1 MTAAPFVHLH
11 LHTEFSLI
19 DGLIRIP
26 ELIEQARTSGIPAL
40 ALTDQC
46 NAFAAVKFYQEA
58 ERAGIKPIIGAE
70 LWVQQTGEAVARS
83 RIVLLCMDREGFRQ
97 LSTLLTRSYREGQVQ
112 GIPHIEFNW
121 LKGVGSS
128 RLIALSCGVH
138 GDIGQLLL
146 EGQAE
151 RARERAHAWGALFPQ
166 RFYLEIARTGRAQEE
181 RYLAEVVALADQV
194 ELPLVATNDARFL
207 TTDDFHAHEARVCI
221 QEGRTLSDP
230 RRPHAYTPQQYLRSA
245 AEMNALFEDLP
256 DALENA
262 VQIARR
268 CNLELSFGRYFL
280 PNFPVPEGL
289 TVDQL
294 LEADSRAGLDRRLT
308 ETRAASAPL
317 RDAAVY
323 EARLVFELDVITKMG
338 FAGYFLIVADFIQWA
353 KRASIPVGPGRGSG
367 AGSLVAYSLGI
378 TELDPLDYD
387 LLFERFLNPERV
399 SMPDFDVDFCMDRR
413 DEVIDY
419 VNQRY
424 GRDKVAQIITYGTM
438 AAKAVLRDVGRVLA
452 FPYGFVDQLAK
463 LVPFD
468 PNMTLDRALN
478 EEPLL
483 KSRYRDEED
492 VRAIIDLALALE
504 GLSRNA
510 GKHAGGIVIAPQP
523 LTEFMP
529 LYCEQG
535 SDTAVTQFDMSDVE
549 AVGLLKFDF
558 LGLRTLTIIDWTVR
572 EINRNRALVGDS
584 PLDIAQLPLDDALTY
599 KLVQQAQ
606 TTAVFQLES
615 RGMKELI
622 KRLRP
627 DVFEELIAL
636 VALFRPGPL
645 QSGMVDDFIDC
656 KHGRAPVKYLH
667 PELEEI
673 LKPTYGVILYQEQV
687 MQIAQVLAGYT
698 LGGADLLR
706 RAMGKKKAE
715 EMAKQRQTFVDGA
728 KARGVEQEA
737 AAQIF
742 DLMEKFAGYG
752 FNKSHSAAYALV
764 AYQTAWLKAHHPAAF
779 MAAVLSA
786 DMDTT
791 DKVVRLIDE
800 CRQLEIKVEPPN
812 INTCEY
818 RFTVA
823 DSATIRYGLGAIKGV
838 GEAALMSIVEERQ
851 ARGLYRDLF
860 DLCRRNDARKLS
872 RRVLEAIIKAGALD
886 IFGVRRRGLM
896 MILEQA
902 MQAAEQQAKAEAL
915 GQTDLFGGSVGNNAH
930 DALDERAWATALA
943 CEEWSQPQLLTW
955 EKETLGLYLSGHPID
970 RYREELRGL
979 TAARLVDLKPGRRR
993 AAGLILALRFT
1004 KSRRGR
1010 MAILTLDDNTARI
1023 EVTVY
1028 NDVLEA
1034 SVDKLAVERLVIIDG
1049 ECAVDE
1055 FSGEHALNAQ
1065 SIQSLDEVRQR
1076 HARALV
1082 ISLEG
1087 QTFNGFADT
1096 LQSTFKTFGHG
1107 SCPVSIEYT
1116 SLGTKA
1122 RLRLG
1127 DEWRVQATEALI
1139 EQLRGY
1145 LGEAAIRIEY

>member
-1 MTAAPFVHLH
+1 MTASFVHLH
-11 LHTEFSLI
+11 LHTEYSLV
-19 DGLIRIP
+19 DGLICIP
-26 ELIEQARTSGIPAL
+26 DLIARAREARMPAV
-40 ALTDQC
+40 ALTDQS
-46 NAFAAVKFYQEA
+46 NTFAAVKFYQEA

-70 LWVQQTGEAVARS
+70 VWMRQPADSVARA
-83 RIVLLCMDREGFRQ
+83 RAVLLCLDREGFRQ
-97 LSTLLTRSYREGQVQ
+97 LSILLTRSFREGQVQ
-112 GIPHIEFNW
+112 GLPHIDFDW
-121 LKGVGSS
+121 LEGAGSS
-128 RLIALSCGVH
+128 RLLVLSAGIH
-138 GDIGQLLL
+138 GEIGQLLIEGHL
-146 EGQAE
+146 EKARQ
-151 RARERAHAWGALFPQ
+151 RAKVWAALFPD
-166 RFYLEIARTGRAQEE
+166 RFYLEIARTGRPHEA
-181 RYLAEVVALADQV
+181 RYVADAVSLADSL

-207 TTDDFHAHEARVCI
+207 LAEQFDAHEARVCI

-230 RRPHAYTPQQYLRSA
+230 RRPRAYTAQQYLRTPE
-245 AEMNALFEDLP
+245 EMAILFADLP
-256 DALENA
+256 DALANSVE
-262 VQIARR
+262 IARR
-268 CNLELSFGRYFL
+268 CNLELNFSNYHL
-280 PNFPVPEGL
+280 PNFPVPDGM

-294 LEADSRAGLDRRLT
+294 LETDTRTGLAQRLL
-308 ETRAASAPL
+308 EARAAAAPV
-317 RDAAVY
+317 RDPEVY
-323 EARLVFELDVITKMG
+323 EARLRLELDCIIKMG

-367 AGSLVAYSLGI
+367 AGSLVAYALGI

-424 GRDKVAQIITYGTM
+424 GSDKVAQIITYGTM
-438 AAKAVLRDVGRVLA
+438 AAKAVLRDVGRVLG

-468 PNMTLDRALN
+468 PNMTLDRALT
-478 EEPLL
+478 EEPQL
-483 KSRYRDEED
+483 KARYRDEED
-492 VRAIIDLALALE
+492 VRAIVDLGLALE

-510 GKHAGGIVIAPQP
+510 GKHAGGIVIAPEP

-572 EINRNRALVGDS
+572 EINRARMQAGDS
-584 PLDIAQLPLDDALTY
+584 PLDIAHLPLQDEATY
-599 KLVQQAQ
+599 SLIQQAQ

-627 DVFEELIAL
+627 DVFEDLIAL

-645 QSGMVDDFIDC
+645 QSGMVDDFIDR
-656 KHGRAPVKYLH
+656 KHGRATVKYPH
-667 PELEEI
+667 QELEGI

-698 LGGADLLR
+698 LGAADLLR

-728 KARGVEQEA
+728 RGRGIDA
-737 AAQIF
+737 DLSTQIF

-800 CRQLEIKVEPPN
+800 CRQLGIVVEPPN
-812 INTCEY
+812 LNSCDY

-823 DSATIRYGLGAIKGV
+823 DARTIRYGLGAIKGV
-838 GEAALMSIVEERQ
+838 GEAALTSLVEERA
-851 ARGLYRDLF
+851 ARGKYRDLF
-860 DLCRRNDARKLS
+860 DLCRRNDARKLN
-872 RRVLEAIIKAGALD
+872 RRVLEALIKAGALD
-886 IFGVRRRGLM
+886 TLGARRRGLM
-896 MILEQA
+896 TILEQA
-902 MQAAEQQAKAEAL
+902 LQGAEQQAKAESI
-915 GQTDLFGGSVGNNAH
+915 GQSDLFAGPAVGAMH
-930 DALDERAWATALA
+930 DTLDEAAWQRALTG
-943 CEEWSQPQLLTW
+943 EEWSQPQLLNW

-970 RYREELRGL
+970 RYRDELEGL
-979 TAARLVDLKPGRRR
+979 SVSRLVDLKPGRRR
-993 AAGLILALRFT
+993 AAGLVLSLRFT

-1010 MAILTLDDNTARI
+1010 MAILTLDDNTARV

-1028 NDVLEA
+1028 NEVLEA
-1034 SVDKLAVERLVIIDG
+1034 AVDKLAVDRLVIIEG
-1049 ECAVDE
+1049 ECSIDD
-1055 FSGEHALNAQ
+1055 FSGDPALNAQ
-1065 SIQSLDEVRQR
+1065 SILAIDEARQR
-1076 HARALV
+1076 YARALV
-1082 ISLEG
+1082 IALAEVSL
-1087 QTFNGFADT
+1087 NGFAET
-1096 LQSTFKTFGHG
+1096 LQMALRTFGRG
-1107 SCPVSIEYT
+1107 TCPVAIEYST
-1116 SLGTKA
+1116 ASAQA

-1127 DEWRVQATEALI
+1127 DEWRVQATEALL
-1139 EQLRGY
+1139 EQLRGH
-1145 LGEAAIRIEY
+1145 LGQEAIRVEY